1 MPNTTWTNATSQQRA
16 YRRAGGRRR
25 YNATRQFMATV
36 RLGMLVKI
44 IKELDFCWGWQSEAA
59 RRLGVNRSTI
69 CRDHRKLQKLCK
81 TRDVVIEGN
90 AAKRELSPEW
100 LSLSELFQ
108 SELQA
113 LQFYGISKG
122 STESADFP
130 PKQQHSPAPAC
141 SATQAE
147 PDVLEPK
154 PRRFS
159 SKFRG
164 LIP

>member
-1 MPNTTWTNATSQQRA
+1 MPNTKWSNATSKQIA

-25 YNATRQFMATV
+25 YNATRQFMATI
-36 RLGMLVKI
+36 RLGMLVQI

-81 TRDVVIEGN
+81 ARDVVVEGN
-90 AAKRELSPEW
+90 AAKRERSPEW

-113 LQFYGISKG
+113 LQFFAISEG
-122 STESADFP
+122 STESSDFP
-130 PKQQHSPAPAC
+130 PTQQHSPAC
-141 SATQAE
+141 SGTQAE
-147 PDVLEPK
+147 PEVLEPK
-154 PRRFS
+154 TQRFS